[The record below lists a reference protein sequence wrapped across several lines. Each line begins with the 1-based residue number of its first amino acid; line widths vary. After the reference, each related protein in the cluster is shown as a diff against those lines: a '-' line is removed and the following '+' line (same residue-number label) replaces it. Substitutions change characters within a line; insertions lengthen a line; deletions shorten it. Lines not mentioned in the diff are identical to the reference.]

1 MSEQRPFRPELFLFR
16 MLAAIF
22 VVEVC
27 FLAFAFYKCS
37 TPIPGNPVP
46 LVNVRSPKLGSR
58 SQELFGVAV
67 ATVLSLLGGAA
78 LSNRRPAS
86 DGGAPGGGTPSVPP
100 VSQPRKR
107 SEAEPVDEQGL

>member
-1 MSEQRPFRPELFLFR
+1 MNEPRPFRPEVFLFR
-16 MLAAIF
+16 MLAGIF
-22 VVEVC
+22 VVEAF

-46 LVNVRSPKLGSR
+46 MVNDRCPKLGSR

-86 DGGAPGGGTPSVPP
+86 DGGGPDGGKPSALP
-100 VSQPRKR
+100 VSPPRKR
-107 SEAEPVDEQGL
+107 PEAEPVDEQGL

>member
-22 VVEVC
+22 VVEAC

-37 TPIPGNPVP
+37 LPIPGNPVP
-46 LVNVRSPKLGSR
+46 LVNDRCPKLGSR

-86 DGGAPGGGTPSVPP
+86 DGGAPGGERPSVPP

-107 SEAEPVDEQGL
+107 SEVEPVDEQGL